1 MKKFF
6 CILLL
11 TTVMSCNGQD
21 KAVTLEKDSISKI
34 LTVKCT
40 LNDVITIPMIVDTGA
55 SITTIPMHVAQTL
68 IDTGTLTPT
77 DYIGKSKYVL
87 ADGSIVENYKV
98 RLASLKLE
106 GHEFKNVTICIGK
119 GGAPLLLGGDIL
131 AQLNSVTI
139 DYINNTLT
147 IEKQ

>member
-11 TTVMSCNGQD
+11 TTVVSCVGQE
-21 KAVTLEKDSISKI
+21 KAVTLEKDSITRI

-40 LNDVITIPMIVDTGA
+40 LNGVITIPMIIDTGA
-55 SITTIPMHVAQTL
+55 SITIIPMHVAQTL

-87 ADGSIVENYKV
+87 ADGSIVENYKIK
-98 RLASLKLE
+98 LASLKLE

-131 AQLNSVTI
+131 SQLYGGVITI
-139 DYINNTLT
+139 DYNNNK
-147 IEKQ
+147 IIK

>member
-11 TTVMSCNGQD
+11 TTVMSCVGQD
-21 KAVTLEKDSISKI
+21 KAVTLKKDSISKI

-131 AQLNSVTI
+131 SQLYGGVITI
-139 DYINNTLT
+139 DYNNNK
-147 IEKQ
+147 IIK